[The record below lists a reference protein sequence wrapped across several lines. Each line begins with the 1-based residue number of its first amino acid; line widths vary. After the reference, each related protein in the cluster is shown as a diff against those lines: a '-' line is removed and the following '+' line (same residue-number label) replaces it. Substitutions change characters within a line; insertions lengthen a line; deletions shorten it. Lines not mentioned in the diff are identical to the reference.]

1 MNLIISNETNEKIDM
16 DEKLKSVVKTVL
28 ETEGLPLE
36 YEVSI
41 TFVDID
47 EIHKLN
53 KEFRNVD
60 RPTDVLSFPMDED
73 FSIEGVDTMLGDIV
87 ISMDIAK
94 DQAKDFGHSLDREIM
109 YLTAHSMLHLLGYD
123 HMDEAE
129 KIEMRAREKE
139 VMKLLGVF
147 KNDWKKWKRC
157 PKGRNKK
164 RSPRGLEKRARTQ
177 RSS

>member
-1 MNLIISNETNEKIDM
+1 MNLIIANETNEKIDM

-60 RPTDVLSFPMDED
+60 RPTDVLSFPMDEN

-87 ISMDIAK
+87 ISMDVAK
-94 DQAKDFGHSLDREIM
+94 EQAKDFGHSLDREIM

-123 HMDEAE
+123 HMEDEE
-129 KIEMRAREKE
+129 KSEMRAREKE
-139 VMKLLGVF
+139 VMKILGVF
-147 KNDWKKWKRC
+147 KND
-157 PKGRNKK
+157 
-164 RSPRGLEKRARTQ
+164 
-177 RSS
+177 

>member
-53 KEFRNVD
+53 KEFRSVD

-94 DQAKDFGHSLDREIM
+94 DQAKDFCHSLDREIM

-123 HMDEAE
+123 HMNEAE
-129 KIEMRAREKE
+129 KAEMRAREKE
-139 VMKLLGVF
+139 VMKILGVF
-147 KNDWKKWKRC
+147 KND
-157 PKGRNKK
+157 
-164 RSPRGLEKRARTQ
+164 
-177 RSS
+177 

>member
-1 MNLIISNETNEKIDM
+1 MNLIIANETNEKIDM

-73 FSIEGVDTMLGDIV
+73 FFIEGVDTMLGDIV
-87 ISMDIAK
+87 ICMDVAK
-94 DQAKDFGHSLDREIM
+94 EQANDFGHSLDREIM
-109 YLTAHSMLHLLGYD
+109 YLTAHSMLHLLSYD
-123 HMDEAE
+123 HMEENE
-129 KIEMRAREKE
+129 KLEMRAREKE
-139 VMKLLGVF
+139 VMKILGVF
-147 KNDWKKWKRC
+147 KND
-157 PKGRNKK
+157 
-164 RSPRGLEKRARTQ
+164 
-177 RSS
+177 

>member
-123 HMDEAE
+123 HMNEAE
-129 KIEMRAREKE
+129 KTEMRAREKE
-139 VMKLLGVF
+139 VMKILGVF
-147 KNDWKKWKRC
+147 KND
-157 PKGRNKK
+157 
-164 RSPRGLEKRARTQ
+164 
-177 RSS
+177 